1 MSGFRAPAA
10 VAIVQHN
17 QKLVDDPGDGEI
29 SEAPGSAHARLRRA
43 LWHLYRDC
51 DMLPISQAGSGQVT
65 SCFNAFGPWVSS
77 QRIFTKRTSLTAH
90 GLTKTAAPL
99 P

>member
-29 SEAPGSAHARLRRA
+29 SEAPGSAHARLRGPCGICTVIAICRQF
-43 LWHLYRDC
+43 HKQVRD
-51 DMLPISQAGSGQVT
+51 
-65 SCFNAFGPWVSS
+65 
-77 QRIFTKRTSLTAH
+77 K
-90 GLTKTAAPL
+90 
-99 P
+99 